1 MDTVRQ
7 NADAARQNERIRKY
21 REALAQKAG
30 KYEADKTRKRNN
42 H

>member
-7 NADAARQNERIRKY
+7 NADAARQNERIKKY
-21 REALAQKAG
+21 REALTQKAG
-30 KYEADKTRKRNN
+30 KHETDKAGKRNN